1 MATITNSICTNGAEV
16 DIQSATGNLNV
27 GSAAAANNIV
37 IGNQTGSS
45 STTIYAGS
53 GAMLLNPTASFT
65 VSAGSDIFIDG
76 GSDMHIGTTVSNHTI
91 AFGTASGKHINI
103 GSNSATLQ
111 MFSGAGG
118 LFVQTSN
125 GGAAFDASSG
135 GGFFTTGLG
144 IVSVSD
150 DAVANTITVGTG
162 AAVKAI
168 TIGSTN
174 TTSSV
179 TINGG
184 SSGGGV
190 NIATQTSATTIVI
203 GNQTSSTST
212 TIYSGSGGVSIQ
224 PTSSFTVSA
233 GSDVFIDSGTGG
245 DMHIGTLVSSHAI
258 SIGTASGKV
267 ISIGSTTASISIN
280 AGNGL
285 SVATLTGG
293 ATFSSTSTGGFFI
306 TGAGATS
313 ISDDATA
320 NTITIGTGAAVKA
333 ITIGSTN
340 TTSSVTINTGSGG
353 ITIPSFTTTGALVS
367 TASGVITDA
376 TASTTGFVL
385 TSNGASTPPS
395 FQAAGGGGGS
405 FTWNNTTG
413 STQTMAVSNG
423 YINNGSGTP
432 TVFTLPSTATV
443 GQNVAVIGANSGLW
457 QIAQNAS
464 QIIHFNGGAT
474 TTGATGSVS
483 ATSQY
488 DTLFLMCVTAN
499 TTWVAYDGFGNYSIV

>member
-16 DIQSATGNLNV
+16 DIQSATGNLNL
-27 GSAAAANNIV
+27 GSASAANNIV
-37 IGNQTGSS
+37 IGNQTGSGA
-45 STTIYAGS
+45 TTIYSGS
-53 GAMLLNPTASFT
+53 GGMILNPTSSFT

-103 GSNSATLQ
+103 GSNSATIQ
-111 MFSGAGG
+111 IFTGGNG

-125 GGAAFDASSG
+125 GGAQFDASAG
-135 GGFFTTGLG
+135 GNFLTTGAG
-144 IVSVSD
+144 IVSISD

-184 SSGGGV
+184 SVGGGV
-190 NIATQTSATTIVI
+190 NIATQTSATAIVI

-233 GSDVFIDSGTGG
+233 GSDVFIDSGS

-258 SIGTASGKV
+258 AFGTASGKV
-267 ISIGSTTASISIN
+267 ITIGSTTATIGLTT
-280 AGNGL
+280 GNGGFNV
-285 SVATLTGG
+285 STNNGG
-293 ATFSSTSTGGFFI
+293 ASFASTSTGGFFI

-320 NTITIGTGAAVKA
+320 NTITIGTGAAVKS

-443 GQNVAVIGANSGLW
+443 GQNVAIIGANSGLW
-457 QIAQNAS
+457 QIAQNS
-464 QIIHFNGGAT
+464 GQIINFNGGAT
-474 TTGATGSVS
+474 TTGAAGTVS

>member
-184 SSGGGV
+184 SVGGGV

-267 ISIGSTTASISIN
+267 ISIGSTTASVTIN

-320 NTITIGTGAAVKA
+320 NTTTIATGAAAKSL
-333 ITIGSTN
+333 TLGSSN
-340 TTSSVTINTGSGG
+340 TTSTTTINAGSGG
-353 ITIPSFTTTGALVS
+353 LNIPSFTTTGALVS
-367 TASGVITDA
+367 NASGLITDA
-376 TASTTGFVL
+376 SASTTGFVL

-395 FQAAGGGGGS
+395 FQAAGGGGGM
-405 FTWNNTTG
+405 TWTNTTG
-413 STQTMAVSNG
+413 STQAMAVSTG

-457 QIAQNAS
+457 RISQNAS
-464 QIIHFNGGAT
+464 QVINFNGGAT
-474 TTGATGSVS
+474 TSGTGGFIL

-499 TTWVAYDGFGNYSIV
+499 TTWVAYDGFGNYSIN